1 MDGQGR
7 PSGWA
12 AGPTPASPSGAAGGS
27 ASGPPGGPAPWVTPD
42 AVALDLSTATVGSRG
57 IAYVIDVGILF
68 AGLLAIGLAEVI
80 LGISGFVPGWFGLA
94 LLLLFA
100 FTWQFGYPIGF
111 EVLLRGRT
119 PGKAAMGLRVVTVE
133 GLPVGIRH
141 ATIRAVVGLLEL
153 VGTFGMVA
161 VIASLSSSR
170 GQRLG
175 DLAAGTIVLRER
187 RSGGQPTAMVFRPPA
202 GWEPYVAR
210 LDVSGL
216 GSAER
221 AAIRDT
227 LRRMPD
233 LPTSVRAE
241 VVGELADALV
251 ARTTPPPPEGMTA
264 EVWLRAVAAA
274 MQRSTAT
281 ARGGT
286 GPMSWSTGAT
296 PAAAGPHRDPPPPPP
311 VPAARLADAPPDRPA
326 TGSGEPRPADP
337 RAPETRDL
345 GSDGFAPPG

>member
-1 MDGQGR
+1 MDSQDR

-12 AGPTPASPSGAAGGS
+12 AGPSPGSTSGTTSVSGS
-27 ASGPPGGPAPWVTPD
+27 PGGPAPWVTPD

-57 IAYVIDVGILF
+57 IAYVIDAAILF
-68 AGLLAIGLAEVI
+68 TGLLLIGLAEVI
-80 LGISGFVPGWFGLA
+80 LGITGFVPGWFGLA
-94 LLLLFA
+94 LLLLFG

-133 GLPVGIRH
+133 GLPVGVRH
-141 ATIRAVVGLLEL
+141 ATIRAAIGLLEL
-153 VGTFGMVA
+153 LGTFGMVA
-161 VIASLSSSR
+161 VIASLSNAR

-187 RSGGQPTAMVFRPPA
+187 RSGGQPTAMVFRPPE

-216 GSAER
+216 GNAER

-227 LRRMPD
+227 LRRLPD
-233 LPTSVRAE
+233 LPTAIRAE
-241 VVGELADALV
+241 VVGDLAEALV
-251 ARTTPPPPEGMTA
+251 PRTTPAPPEGMTA

-281 ARGGT
+281 ARGGGGT
-286 GPMSWSTGAT
+286 TPWSTGAAA
-296 PAAAGPHRDPPPPPP
+296 AAAGPHRDPTPTPPM
-311 VPAARLADAPPDRPA
+311 PAARPP
-326 TGSGEPRPADP
+326 GK
-337 RAPETRDL
+337 
-345 GSDGFAPPG
+345 DGFAPPG